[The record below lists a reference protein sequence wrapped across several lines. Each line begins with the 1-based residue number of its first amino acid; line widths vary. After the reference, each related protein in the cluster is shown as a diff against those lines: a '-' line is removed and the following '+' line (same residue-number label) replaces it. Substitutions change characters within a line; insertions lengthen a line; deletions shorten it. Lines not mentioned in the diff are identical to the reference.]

1 MKAEA
6 FLARCS
12 KVRPTG
18 NGTWVACCPAH
29 ADKNPSMTVRE
40 LDDGRV
46 LLHCFAGCSAD
57 EILGAVGMGFDA
69 LFPDGKRDDHT
80 PAMRKPFPAADVLAA
95 LTNEL
100 GVIAII
106 AGDIEEKRAV
116 SADDMARLRLARQRV
131 EAGIQMANGLH
142 LRVVKNV
149 QRG

>member
-1 MKAEA
+1 MKADA

-18 NGTWVACCPAH
+18 TGTWVACCPAH

-46 LLHCFAGCSAD
+46 LLHCFAGCAVD
-57 EILGAVGMGFDA
+57 EILGALGMGFDA
-69 LFPDGKRDDHT
+69 LFPDKRDDYS
-80 PAMRKPFPAADVLAA
+80 PALRRPFPAADVLAA

-116 SADDMARLRLARQRV
+116 SDSDMARLRLARQRV
-131 EAGIQMANGLH
+131 EAGIKMANGLH
-142 LRVVKNV
+142 LRTVKNV